1 MILIFIFAWTS
12 SISYGSKLER
22 WTDPNVE
29 GSIQPN
35 ALADASRQPKLFFEV
50 RIISSIKES
59 HSLKNYY
66 HSLDNIIYLSFA
78 NSAHVI
84 RVFYCPPHIL

>member
-1 MILIFIFAWTS
+1 MQVAVELHILEVIGRRNFEEIFKSFFFKIMNNMILIFIFAWTS

-59 HSLKNYY
+59 H
-66 HSLDNIIYLSFA
+66 
-78 NSAHVI
+78 
-84 RVFYCPPHIL
+84 